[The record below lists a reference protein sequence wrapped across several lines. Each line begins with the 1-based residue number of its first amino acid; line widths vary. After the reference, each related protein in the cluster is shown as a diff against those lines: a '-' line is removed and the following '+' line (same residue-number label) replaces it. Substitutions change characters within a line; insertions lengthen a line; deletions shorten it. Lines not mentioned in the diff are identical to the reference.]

1 MIESLYTKYFQK
13 SRSFL
18 YPALGI
24 KRTAHFSPSG
34 TYVAIEGLIEP
45 EDTKLICAFKE
56 DSTAGFKAFE
66 EQMLLSNPLFFQV
79 LQIQDYNLY
88 VFDYQTYTEDWFTFL
103 MGRYSKLSNVLK
115 RAIKNYYGENSSEY
129 KYIESY
135 LFPDRYFENY
145 AKLLDVEASVLK
157 KVGELCDPCDL
168 DKEKLKIPVDNLENL
183 TKKSINL

>member
-1 MIESLYTKYFQK
+1 
-13 SRSFL
+13 
-18 YPALGI
+18 
-24 KRTAHFSPSG
+24 
-34 TYVAIEGLIEP
+34 
-45 EDTKLICAFKE
+45 
-56 DSTAGFKAFE
+56 
-66 EQMLLSNPLFFQV
+66 
-79 LQIQDYNLY
+79 
-88 VFDYQTYTEDWFTFL
+88 

>member
-45 EDTKLICAFKE
+45 EDAKLVCAFKE
-56 DSTAGFKAFE
+56 DQSAGFKSFE
-66 EQMLLSNPLFFQV
+66 EQMLLSNPLFHQV
-79 LQIQDYNLY
+79 LTIHEYNLY
-88 VFDYQTYTEDWFTFL
+88 VFDYQTYTEDWFSFL
-103 MGRYSKLSNVLK
+103 LGKYSKLSNVLK

-129 KYIESY
+129 KYIETY
-135 LFPDRYFENY
+135 LYPDKYFEVY
-145 AKLLDVEASVLK
+145 GKLLDVEPAMLK

-168 DKEKLKIPVDNLENL
+168 EKEILKIPVADLEMLAKNSLNL
-183 TKKSINL
+183 